1 MTEGEGTFRVYIVV
15 CGLVAAG
22 GGGGCGDVWV

>member
-1 MTEGEGTFRVYIVV
+1 MTGGEGTFRVYIVV

-22 GGGGCGDVWV
+22 GGGGDVWV